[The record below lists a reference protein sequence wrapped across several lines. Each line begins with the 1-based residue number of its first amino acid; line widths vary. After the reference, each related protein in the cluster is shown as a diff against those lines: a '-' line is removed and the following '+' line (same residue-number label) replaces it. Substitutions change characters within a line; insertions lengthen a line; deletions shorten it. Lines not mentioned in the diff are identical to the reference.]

1 MAGTVPIVPLEQAG
15 ARPFVGDG
23 KYTAPLAV
31 LTTLFFMWGFLTCLN
46 DILSP
51 HLKAVFELN
60 YAEIGLVQ
68 TAFFGAYF
76 VMSLPSAFVVK
87 RFGYKSGIIIGLF
100 GAGLGCLLF
109 YPAAAVRSFP
119 LFLLALFV
127 LASGITLL
135 QVAANPFVAA
145 LGNPATAS
153 SRLTLTQA
161 FNSLGT
167 TLAPLFGAAFILS
180 TAAKS
185 SGEIKKMSA
194 SAAEAYRLA
203 EASAVQTPYL
213 GLAAALVVLALAIMM
228 FKLPK
233 IEDVTPTSVDV
244 DIDAGAEARQ
254 SAWSYRHLVLGAVGI
269 FVYVGAE
276 VAIGNYLVSYFKEP
290 YVGGLSDARGAKLVA
305 FYWGG
310 AMIGRFLGTI
320 TLRLYNPRRVLTL
333 HALAACAL
341 VVVTMATTGGL
352 AMWSIIA
359 VGLFNSIMFPT
370 IFTLAIE
377 GLGRQTSQGSGIL
390 VMAIVGGAIIPPLV
404 GKVADL
410 IGLHYC
416 FFIPAL
422 CYGYI
427 AWYGLKVHS
436 PPLYGATA

>member
-1 MAGTVPIVPLEQAG
+1 MAGTVPIVPLESRDKNAG
-15 ARPFVGDG
+15 ARPYDGDA

-51 HLKAVFELN
+51 HLKSVFELS

-87 RFGYKSGIIIGLF
+87 RFGYKGGIIIGLF

-145 LGNPATAS
+145 LGKPETAS

-167 TLAPLFGAAFILS
+167 TLAPLFGAAFILA
-180 TAAKS
+180 TQAKS
-185 SGEIKKMSA
+185 SDEIKKMSA
-194 SAAEAYRLA
+194 AAADAYRFA
-203 EASAVQTPYL
+203 EASSVQTPYL
-213 GLAAALVVLALAIMM
+213 GLAAALVVLAIAIMI
-228 FKLPK
+228 FRLPK
-233 IEDVTPTSVDV
+233 IEDVTPVDV
-244 DIDAGAEARQ
+244 DAGADNRR
-254 SAWSYRHLVLGAVGI
+254 SAWSHPQLVLGAVGI

-290 YVGGLSDARGAKLVA
+290 AIGGLTEAHGAKLVA
-305 FYWGG
+305 LYWGG
-310 AMIGRFLGTI
+310 AMVGRFIGTV
-320 TLRLYNPRRVLTL
+320 TLRFYRPAKLLSIY
-333 HALAACAL
+333 ALAACAL
-341 VVVTMATTGGL
+341 VLITMAATGHL

-370 IFTLAIE
+370 IFTLAID
-377 GLGRQTSQGSGIL
+377 GLGRNTSQGSGIL

-404 GKVADL
+404 GKVADV
-410 IGLHYC
+410 IGIHYC
-416 FFIPAL
+416 FCIPAL
-422 CYGYI
+422 CYVYI
-427 AWYGLKVHS
+427 AWYGLKIRRLAPH
-436 PPLYGATA
+436 AAA